1 MSLIIINIVFINL
14 LYAYFVVSF
23 IYKFT
28 FTNFTQRVVYSML
41 RVTGTCLLI
50 LGYPYLYYSKRYF

>member
-28 FTNFTQRVVYSML
+28 STNFTPRVVYNML

-50 LGYPYLYYSKRYF
+50 LGYPYLYSKRYF